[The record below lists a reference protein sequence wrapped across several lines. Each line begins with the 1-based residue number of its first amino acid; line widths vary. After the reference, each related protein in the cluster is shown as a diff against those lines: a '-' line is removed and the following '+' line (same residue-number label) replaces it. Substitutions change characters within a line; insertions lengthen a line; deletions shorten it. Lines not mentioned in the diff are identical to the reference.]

1 MGFNGFASAMFTAL
15 NNGIVSAI
23 LSFFRTLVFIVIS
36 ALLLPAVIGIDGVW
50 LSIPVAEVLGV
61 LMTIYYFCL
70 LYTSPSPRD

>member
-36 ALLLPAVIGIDGVW
+36 ALLLPVVIGIDGVW

-61 LMTIYYFCL
+61 LMTIYYFKKMKSV
-70 LYTSPSPRD
+70 YNYA